1 MGGNHRV
8 SARARHFHL
17 GRLICYA
24 SLSLAVLATTGC
36 AVSQDAKN
44 GTRFA
49 LDAAAL
55 LGTELAHFTLTDNSN
70 GTFRKLGDAYSLKL
84 EKFHKVIALGN
95 ARQARLD
102 RGFHIDGRTV
112 LVIHMQTNDGCF
124 KTQLLSIRD
133 AQALQWQVT
142 PSDCKS
148 IPTVTL
154 NKDQLVLSYSGSRF
168 VYAGG
173 QLAEE
178 KITEQATT
186 RTPSRPAPATP
197 AAQEP
202 RVARKAPPRPT
213 PSATAA
219 MSTTPAAPAS
229 TPAQAARPSA
239 PTAVP
244 ELRFSRSMQEQKPT
258 VITLE

>member
-1 MGGNHRV
+1 MGGNHRAR
-8 SARARHFHL
+8 ARARHFHL
-17 GRLICYA
+17 GKLICCA

-49 LDAAAL
+49 LDTAAI

-84 EKFHKVIALGN
+84 EKFQKVIALGN

-112 LVIHMQTNDGCF
+112 LVIHMQTNDGCI
-124 KTQLLSIRD
+124 KTQVLSIRD
-133 AQALQWQVT
+133 TQALQWQVT

-186 RTPSRPAPATP
+186 RTPPRPTP
-197 AAQEP
+197 AVQEP
-202 RVARKAPPRPT
+202 RVARKAPPRPST
-213 PSATAA
+213 SAASA
-219 MSTTPAAPAS
+219 PPATSSALAS

-244 ELRFSRSMQEQKPT
+244 ELRFNSSMREQKPT

>member
-1 MGGNHRV
+1 MSGNHRA
-8 SARARHFHL
+8 SARARHFNL
-17 GRLICYA
+17 GKLFCCA

-44 GTRFA
+44 RTRFA
-49 LDAAAL
+49 LDTAAI
-55 LGTELAHFTLTDNSN
+55 LGTELARFTLTDNSE

-84 EKFHKVIALGN
+84 EKFQKVIALGN
-95 ARQARLD
+95 ARQGRLD
-102 RGFHIDGRTV
+102 RGFQIDGRTV
-112 LVIHMQTNDGCF
+112 LVIHMQTNDGCI

-133 AQALQWQVT
+133 SQALHWQVT

-168 VYAGG
+168 VYAEG

-186 RTPSRPAPATP
+186 RTPPRPAP

-202 RVARKAPPRPT
+202 RVARKAPSKPA
-213 PSATAA
+213 PSAA
-219 MSTTPAAPAS
+219 PAPATPAS

>member
-1 MGGNHRV
+1 MVGNHRAR
-8 SARARHFHL
+8 ARARHFHL
-17 GRLICYA
+17 SKLFCCA

-49 LDAAAL
+49 LDTAAI
-55 LGTELAHFTLTDNSN
+55 LGTELARFTLTDNSE
-70 GTFRKLGDAYSLKL
+70 GTFRKLGDVYSLKL
-84 EKFHKVIALGN
+84 EKFQKVISLGK
-95 ARQARLD
+95 ARQGRLD
-102 RGFHIDGRTV
+102 RGFQIDGRTV
-112 LVIHMQTNDGCF
+112 LVIHLQTNDGCI

-133 AQALQWQVT
+133 SQALQWQVT

-148 IPTVTL
+148 IPTVAL
-154 NKDQLVLSYSGSRF
+154 INNQLVLSYSGSRF

-186 RTPSRPAPATP
+186 RMPSRPAP

-202 RVARKAPPRPT
+202 RVARKTPSRPT
-213 PSATAA
+213 PSAAA
-219 MSTTPAAPAS
+219 PAAPA
-229 TPAQAARPSA
+229 TPSNTSAQAARPSA

>member
-1 MGGNHRV
+1 MGGNHR
-8 SARARHFHL
+8 ARARVRHFHL
-17 GRLICYA
+17 GKLICCA

-36 AVSQDAKN
+36 AVSQDANKR
-44 GTRFA
+44 TRFA
-49 LDAAAL
+49 LDTAAI
-55 LGTELAHFTLTDNSN
+55 LGTELAQFTLTDNSN

-84 EKFHKVIALGN
+84 EKFQKVIALGN

-102 RGFHIDGRTV
+102 RGFQIDGRTV
-112 LVIHMQTNDGCF
+112 LVIHMQTNDGCI

-133 AQALQWQVT
+133 AQALHWQVT

-148 IPTVTL
+148 IPTVML

-178 KITEQATT
+178 KITEQAAT
-186 RTPSRPAPATP
+186 RTPPRPAPAAP
-197 AAQEP
+197 EP
-202 RVARKAPPRPT
+202 RVARKAPPRSA
-213 PSATAA
+213 PSA
-219 MSTTPAAPAS
+219 AAPATLATPS
-229 TPAQAARPSA
+229 NTPAQTVRPSA